1 MREKVTKFDF
11 ESAFKELDGLDIPTP
26 EKVTKETNDNFLR
39 EKLNKP
45 FFSSETLFEEF
56 YDINDQQDLEEAQE
70 EREDEVAKAKLARIE
85 KIVDLDADSP
95 DELLGSYEGKIIIQ
109 CPQCM
114 TKFYKN
120 KEDLE
125 YSEDDPNVVNVNEP
139 CQHCGNISGYDVI
152 GKVAPV
158 DETDEVDLDIEETT
172 EEAPEEGA
180 DELEEVEVEET
191 EDNGETEEDFDLD
204 FETEEETGEEEANE
218 SFYHS
223 SNLWMLTEAFGDD
236 EDEMLADD
244 EDAEIDAE
252 LDAAAEADDEET
264 EEETDEDDE
273 EEIEAIDVLT
283 DKLDAHGEDDTVT
296 IAEKGQ
302 LDNPDAPKLEIE
314 VTEEESEALADEFCD
329 GENCDDEKE
338 FDAEVDKDIEDL
350 EDEEAE
356 ADEEIEEG
364 LDEAIGDEEP
374 VAEPALGKKMT
385 NLSLNDIF
393 ADAMS
398 YLHESLELD
407 AKNEALNESLNEDSK
422 IAQAAKKLL
431 NSKEFKMFDKEG
443 ESLDTTSV
451 TESCEGEAC
460 KEKEEEK
467 VEECKEELTEDAQEA
482 AYKKAS
488 DNIINKLKS
497 DVDAIKA
504 QGDDYIPESI
514 DDIEDIDEESF
525 EECFTEALKAKQEN
539 VTGFRISNCYRLNN
553 QLVFEGYALSGDK
566 VLKERHTFAFNEN
579 FVANT
584 KKTKMKFKGLN
595 ESFNNKSTC
604 NIACAMK
611 QNVLTANKLLES
623 KALTEAENIEEGVF
637 DKIKAGAK
645 NLASKVATG
654 IKNKATDRNGKLN
667 TYFGNEFIVV
677 PFKQE
682 NGKNIELTD
691 KIVKNIND
699 FGAAEAKAKALST
712 DTGITFTKV
721 YGGDAKDNEK
731 LVCTYVKNAPTK
743 DSRYNRIDTLIANIN
758 ADNKIEKTSD
768 TSKMDLGTTD
778 AAAAETPKEKTA
790 TVETT
795 AETTVETPKKETQ
808 KTDSKLVYLTADEK
822 NKLAAKAK
830 ELGINIEGKEKEFFQ
845 LADKLY
851 MNGQEKAA

>member
-45 FFSSETLFEEF
+45 FFSSDALFEEF

-158 DETDEVDLDIEETT
+158 DETDEVDLDMEETT

-180 DELEEVEVEET
+180 DEMEEVEAEETET

-223 SNLWMLTEAFGDD
+223 SDLWMLTEAFGDD
-236 EDEMLADD
+236 EDEKLADD

-264 EEETDEDDE
+264 EEETDD

-283 DKLDAHGEDDTVT
+283 DKLDAEGDEDTVT

-302 LDNPDAPKLEIE
+302 LENPDAPKLEIE
-314 VTEEESEALADEFCD
+314 VTEEEGEALADEFCD
-329 GENCDDEKE
+329 GEKE

-350 EDEEAE
+350 EDEE

-374 VAEPALGKKMT
+374 VAEPTLGKKMT

-443 ESLDTTSV
+443 ESLDTASV

-460 KEKEEEK
+460 EEKEEEEK

-488 DNIINKLKS
+488 NNIINKLKS

-504 QGDDYIPESI
+504 QGDDYVPESI

-566 VLKERHTFAFNEN
+566 VLKERHTFTFNEN

-611 QNVLTANKLLES
+611 QNVLTAGKLLES
-623 KALTEAENIEEGVF
+623 KTLTEGETIEEGIF
-637 DKIKAGAK
+637 DRTNSKLDKHFNNKYVVVAWTQLPEKDEKTGKPKKQLYKKQPNISTFKEAEKLAK
-645 NLASKVATG
+645 SLSKNCSYA
-654 IKNKATDRNGKLN
+654 
-667 TYFGNEFIVV
+667 
-677 PFKQE
+677 
-682 NGKNIELTD
+682 
-691 KIVKNIND
+691 
-699 FGAAEAKAKALST
+699 
-712 DTGITFTKV
+712 KV
-721 YGGDAKDNEK
+721 YGIEDNPEN
-731 LVCTYVKNAPTK
+731 LVCTYIKEQPTK
-743 DSRYNRIDTLIANIN
+743 DTTYNRIQTILNDIEADTIANKATQKYDKKFGN
-758 ADNKIEKTSD
+758 KEKEANTDVDLADNN
-768 TSKMDLGTTD
+768 
-778 AAAAETPKEKTA
+778 ET
-790 TVETT
+790 
-795 AETTVETPKKETQ
+795 KKETT
-808 KTDSKLVYLTADEK
+808 KVEPNISDTGENEATVAKSKEDTNSTNVSAEDKSKQTETLVDNIIMNIEHNFAKFSPEEQ
-822 NKLAAKAK
+822 NKLKA
-830 ELGINIEGKEKEFFQ
+830 EIIN
-845 LADKLY
+845 KL
-851 MNGQEKAA
+851 NDGTLKFTD